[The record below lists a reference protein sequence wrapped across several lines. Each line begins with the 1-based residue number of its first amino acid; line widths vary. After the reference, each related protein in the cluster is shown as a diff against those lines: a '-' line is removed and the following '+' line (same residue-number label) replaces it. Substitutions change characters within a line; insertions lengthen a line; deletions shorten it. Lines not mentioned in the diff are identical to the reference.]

1 MVEGEDITI
10 NTKIITI
17 DVKNAF
23 SVRTW
28 ATSSQSR
35 SKGINSPKYGLN
47 FLRFEIQEL
56 FEKSTLPKAKKH
68 PYLDGDFMCPK

>member
-1 MVEGEDITI
+1 MVEGEDTAI

-35 SKGINSPKYGLN
+35 SKG
-47 FLRFEIQEL
+47 
-56 FEKSTLPKAKKH
+56 H
-68 PYLDGDFMCPK
+68 